1 MGLSAALVIC
11 YAETQ
16 TDLTVPQ
23 WGDWSSWATCT
34 PSTRDCGHGKRWRT
48 RKEIKVLVSSTK
60 NVEEVS
66 STKDVGEVSSTK
78 DSVDLRTPLPPLADP
93 TLTPGEP
100 QDIFDIVN
108 IKVNVTI
115 MDGNKSLYIP

>member
-23 WGDWSSWATCT
+23 WGAWSSWATCT

-60 NVEEVS
+60 
-66 STKDVGEVSSTK
+66 
-78 DSVDLRTPLPPLADP
+78 DSVDLRTPLPPLPDP
-93 TLTPGEP
+93 TLTPGES